1 MTSRDDSGPFWRR
14 KTLEEMTQ
22 EEWESLCDGCGRCC
36 LMKLEDEDDGKVY
49 TTDVGCRLLD
59 KASCRC
65 RDYPN
70 RRNEVPDCI
79 QLTPELTRSLK
90 WLPPSCAYRLVAEG
104 QDLPWWH
111 PLVSG
116 RPETVVE
123 AGISAAG
130 RVFAGED
137 EVATDDLFARIVNW
151 PARWPRKARQ
161 APGERKPPASRR
173 SPPPQHQEEGERPP
187 PRPRAR

>member
-1 MTSRDDSGPFWRR
+1 MTSPTEPFWRR

-36 LMKLEDEDDGKVY
+36 LMKLEDEDDGTVY

-59 KASCRC
+59 KGTCRC
-65 RDYPN
+65 CDYAK
-70 RRNEVPDCI
+70 RREQVPDCI
-79 QLTPELTRSLK
+79 QLTPELARSLK
-90 WLPPSCAYRLVAEG
+90 WLPPSCAYRLVA
-104 QDLPWWH
+104 QRKDLPWWH

-130 RVFAGED
+130 RVSANEN
-137 EVATDDLFARIVNW
+137 EVATDDLFARIVTW
-151 PARWPRKARQ
+151 PTRWPRKARK
-161 APGERKPPASRR
+161 KPDR
-173 SPPPQHQEEGERPP
+173 G
-187 PRPRAR
+187 

>member
-1 MTSRDDSGPFWRR
+1 MSQAIDPFWRR
-14 KTLEEMTQ
+14 KTLDEMTN

-36 LMKLEDEDDGKVY
+36 LLKLEDEDDGTVY

-65 RDYPN
+65 GDYAN
-70 RRNEVPDCI
+70 RKSKVPDCI
-79 QLTPELTRSLK
+79 QLTPELTRTLT
-90 WLPPSCAYRLVAEG
+90 WLPPSCAYRLVAAG

-116 RPETVVE
+116 RPETVAE

-130 RVFAGED
+130 RVFAGEED
-137 EVATDDLFARIVNW
+137 MSTDDLFARIKSW
-151 PARWPRKARQ
+151 
-161 APGERKPPASRR
+161 
-173 SPPPQHQEEGERPP
+173 
-187 PRPRAR
+187 

>member
-1 MTSRDDSGPFWRR
+1 MTSTSDPFWRR
-14 KTLEEMTQ
+14 KTLEEMTW

-36 LMKLEDEDDGKVY
+36 LMKLEDEDDGTVY

-59 KASCRC
+59 KGSCRC
-65 RDYPN
+65 RDYQN
-70 RRNEVPDCI
+70 RRAAVPDCI
-79 QLTPELTRSLK
+79 QLTPGLTRTLK
-90 WLPPSCAYRLVAEG
+90 WLPPTCAYRLVARG

-130 RVFAGED
+130 RVSATED
-137 EVATDDLFARIVNW
+137 EMSTEDLCAHIVTW
-151 PARWPRKARQ
+151 PTRWPRKARK
-161 APGERKPPASRR
+161 KPR
-173 SPPPQHQEEGERPP
+173 
-187 PRPRAR
+187 